1 MKSLIT
7 ALKEKRA
14 LRLYFIGIIIFII
27 GLLLPISSTVR
38 VLISIIATILSGYH
52 VMLEGID
59 DTISWNLRSIQ
70 NLKSITYF

>member
-52 VMLEGID
+52 VML
-59 DTISWNLRSIQ
+59 
-70 NLKSITYF
+70 

>member
-59 DTISWNLRSIQ
+59 IHKRDSQKEKIYSNTHI
-70 NLKSITYF
+70 